1 MKVKYIFCLRRYL
14 PFTITFYL
22 EKYEAF
28 SQFFRTEFLLCSFAS
43 MISSKLM
50 TNRENKE
57 IAREFRVPAPLY
69 EP

>member
-1 MKVKYIFCLRRYL
+1 MKVKYIFSLRRYL

-22 EKYEAF
+22 EAF
-28 SQFFRTEFLLCSFAS
+28 SQFLRIEFLLCPFAS
-43 MISSKLM
+43 VISSKLM